1 MATPTLTK
9 TRLPGVL
16 GEILVDVRAG
26 DRTRSTPAVLVLHG
40 FKGFKDWGMF
50 PPLCERLAR
59 SGFAAVSFNVS
70 GSGVDDA
77 GEFSLPDRFGH
88 NTFSAEMTD
97 VGTVLAA
104 LDAGDLG
111 VPRPSSVGLVGHSRG
126 GGVGVLASRRYTRL
140 AALVTWAAI
149 STVDRWGEAQRRQWR
164 AMGRLDIVNAR
175 TGQVLPMYCDTLDD
189 IETNAGGSLDVPAA
203 AAALRIPWLI
213 VHGDRDESVP
223 VAEAEQLAAS
233 AASPVE
239 LLRIET
245 GGHTFGAVHPF
256 AGPTPELDRVF
267 EATVRFLG
275 SHLS

>member
-1 MATPTLTK
+1 
-9 TRLPGVL
+9 VL

-126 GGVGVLASRRYTRL
+126 GGVGVLAARRYTRL

-149 STVDRWGEAQRRQWR
+149 STVDRWDEAQRRQWR
-164 AMGRLDIVNAR
+164 AMGRVDIVNAR

-189 IETNAGGSLDVPAA
+189 IEANAGGWLDVPAA